1 MKRNKQ
7 KRLRTSLASL
17 LCILIVGS
25 LLLLGYDFFQ
35 RHFDAG
41 IKSGA
46 IRAGSNSVAQAII
59 SIQAHLSI
67 STPPTGYPPIDR
79 PGLSPTLTPTLTP
92 TPPLTSNGTS
102 TPPPSNGTPPTG
114 NSGAT
119 LPPGSAL
126 PSESTCAYRV
136 QQSSF
141 EPRPD
146 NYTANHTVPTVS
158 QIANLH
164 PWDPS
169 IGMDAKSDSLRRQ
182 ITGNYTGT
190 TDEILQWTACKWG
203 IDVDIVRA
211 EAVTESYWHQSQLGD
226 LTTDQSLCPPGTWN
240 GNNCY
245 QSYGILQIKYIY
257 NKGEWPMSRDDT
269 AYSAEYM
276 YGVIR
281 ACYEGWTSYL
291 VGRPPSP
298 GYPSYHAGDIWGC
311 VGRWFSGSWYDQGAI
326 DYIKTVKTHYA
337 NEDWLKAGFSG

>member
-1 MKRNKQ
+1 MISVYSHVDKVETPLVKHTQ
-7 KRLRTSLASL
+7 KPTANP
-17 LCILIVGS
+17 VT
-25 LLLLGYDFFQ
+25 
-35 RHFDAG
+35 
-41 IKSGA
+41 KK
-46 IRAGSNSVAQAII
+46 IR
-59 SIQAHLSI
+59 
-67 STPPTGYPPIDR
+67 PTATTTTNNTGNF
-79 PGLSPTLTPTLTP
+79 GMLSP
-92 TPPLTSNGTS
+92 
-102 TPPPSNGTPPTG
+102 
-114 NSGAT
+114 GAT
-119 LPPGSAL
+119 LPTEAQ
-126 PSESTCAYRV
+126 CAARV
-136 QQSSF
+136 HLSSW

-146 NYTANHTVPTVS
+146 NYAANHRVPTAQ
-158 QIANLH
+158 QIAGMEAWN
-164 PWDPS
+164 DS
-169 IGMDAKSDSLRRQ
+169 IGYDPRADSLRKQ
-182 ITGNYTGT
+182 IAGNFTGT

-291 VGRPPSP
+291 SNSTPSP
-298 GYPSYHAGDIWGC
+298 GYPGYHAGDIWGC

-326 DYIKTVKTHYA
+326 DYINTVKTNYA
-337 NEDWLKAGFSG
+337 NKDWLKAGF